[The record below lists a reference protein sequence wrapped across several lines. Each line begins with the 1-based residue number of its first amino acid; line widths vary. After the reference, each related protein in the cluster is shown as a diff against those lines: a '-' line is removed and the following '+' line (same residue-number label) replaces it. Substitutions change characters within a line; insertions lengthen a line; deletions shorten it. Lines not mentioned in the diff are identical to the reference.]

1 MKTVPLMC
9 LLNRFFIITD
19 TSCPIFD
26 LGYIFMRLFGY
37 ARVSTSQQSLDI
49 QVRALKDA
57 GVKANRIFTDKASGS
72 SSDRKGLDL
81 LRMKVEEGDVILVK
95 KLDRLGRDTADMIQ
109 LIKEF
114 DSQGVSIRFI
124 DDGIS
129 TDGEMGKMVVTILSA
144 VAQAERQR
152 ILERTNEG
160 RQEAMAKGV
169 VFGRKRKIDRD
180 AVLNMWQRGLGASH
194 ISKTMNIARS
204 TVYKVINE
212 SN

>member
-1 MKTVPLMC
+1 MA
-9 LLNRFFIITD
+9 
-19 TSCPIFD
+19 
-26 LGYIFMRLFGY
+26 LFGY

-81 LRMKVEEGDVILVK
+81 LRMKVKEGDVILVK

-114 DSQGVSIRFI
+114 DAQGVSIRFI
-124 DDGIS
+124 DDSIDTS
-129 TDGEMGKMVVTILSA
+129 SAMGRMVVTILSA

-152 ILERTNEG
+152 ILQRTNEG

-180 AVLNMWQRGLGASH
+180 AVLNMWQQGLGASH